1 MPLGYPCIHTPP
13 QHLSL
18 EYGMY
23 ARFYCAASGDPVPS
37 ITWQG
42 KKQTHP
48 NVFEIEKVNMSH
60 VGVYTCTA
68 SSGNKVKNKYAFLSV
83 GGNHGK

>member
-1 MPLGYPCIHTPP
+1 MPLASPCIHTPP

-23 ARFYCAASGDPVPS
+23 ARFYCAASGDPVPH
-37 ITWQG
+37 IKWQG
-42 KKQTHP
+42 VFDG

-68 SSGNKVKNKYAFLSV
+68 TSGDKVKNKYAFLSV